1 MHDRHTRP
9 HLQDYLNRV
18 GAKEKNFRH
27 YVILSDEYDH
37 YMKCQK
43 VAADI
48 WIDDENV
55 ISCAVKEHAPTED
68 EIELI
73 KAEVARDPFPKSIS
87 ATSIEKLLKKLGL
100 KNNDESLFD
109 FPDQKRKGV
118 IFVQQRVINKQ
129 GDKQD
134 LAWSYWSDGE
144 WRPMEPNGESL
155 PFWKPPKDRQKSRV
169 MIHEGAKAARDI
181 DDLVNNPARCQEL
194 AAHPWKDDLV
204 DHEHWGW
211 PGGATNPLR
220 VDWSSDQ
227 LRQLTVITVVCDNDA
242 PGKAAAKAISR
253 QLARP
258 VNFLMFADRR
268 FKEGFDLADEFPKK
282 MFATVKGKLVYRGP
296 SFNDCLVSGTW
307 ATENVTVINPE
318 GKVKHIYVLR
328 AAFIAEWKFTNEPA
342 MFYSIKRGSLFTTDT
357 FNRSVR
363 PFSDV
368 PDTAALLIARPEA
381 QLSGVTYNPGL
392 APGEVTTEAGSQ
404 INIYRPPTIK
414 AVDGDIKPFLDFM
427 TILLPIEKERNEM
440 CRIVATLVARPDIR
454 LPFGVLLKSETQGVG
469 KSTLMEK
476 ILALLVGLFNTSS
489 PSESDIADPPRP
501 DWEGSGICATAV
513 YENVPRCS
521 ARMFNDDIFWW
532 SPQDT
537 VLNFSRP

>member
-144 WRPMEPNGESL
+144 WRPREPNG
-155 PFWKPPKDRQKSRV
+155 
-169 MIHEGAKAARDI
+169 
-181 DDLVNNPARCQEL
+181 
-194 AAHPWKDDLV
+194 
-204 DHEHWGW
+204 
-211 PGGATNPLR
+211 
-220 VDWSSDQ
+220 
-227 LRQLTVITVVCDNDA
+227 
-242 PGKAAAKAISR
+242 
-253 QLARP
+253 
-258 VNFLMFADRR
+258 
-268 FKEGFDLADEFPKK
+268 
-282 MFATVKGKLVYRGP
+282 
-296 SFNDCLVSGTW
+296 
-307 ATENVTVINPE
+307 
-318 GKVKHIYVLR
+318 
-328 AAFIAEWKFTNEPA
+328 
-342 MFYSIKRGSLFTTDT
+342 
-357 FNRSVR
+357 
-363 PFSDV
+363 
-368 PDTAALLIARPEA
+368 
-381 QLSGVTYNPGL
+381 
-392 APGEVTTEAGSQ
+392 
-404 INIYRPPTIK
+404 
-414 AVDGDIKPFLDFM
+414 
-427 TILLPIEKERNEM
+427 
-440 CRIVATLVARPDIR
+440 
-454 LPFGVLLKSETQGVG
+454 
-469 KSTLMEK
+469 
-476 ILALLVGLFNTSS
+476 
-489 PSESDIADPPRP
+489 
-501 DWEGSGICATAV
+501 
-513 YENVPRCS
+513 
-521 ARMFNDDIFWW
+521 
-532 SPQDT
+532 
-537 VLNFSRP
+537 